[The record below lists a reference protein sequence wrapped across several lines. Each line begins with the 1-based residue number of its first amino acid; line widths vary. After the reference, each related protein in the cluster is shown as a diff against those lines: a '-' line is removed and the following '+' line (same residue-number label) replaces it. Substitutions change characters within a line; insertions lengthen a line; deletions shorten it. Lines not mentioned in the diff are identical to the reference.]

1 MSKEKKLVFSLV
13 NVAAVLLL
21 NVGLVIAP
29 KRRETG
35 F

>member
-1 MSKEKKLVFSLV
+1 MNKYFPVSIVT
-13 NVAAVLLL
+13 VAVVLLL